1 MRAKS
6 YPAGSAGTALG
17 GELKSAV
24 AQPAALWTISP
35 GGKVQR
41 SDDGGKTWEE
51 VRVDEG
57 VTFRVIQ
64 AVGRDVWAGGS
75 GGALYHSSDDGV
87 IWTRVNLSSDGS
99 PTTETIV
106 AIISSTRDLEH
117 ITVRTVSGQQW
128 TTEDGGQHWQREP

>member
-6 YPAGSAGTALG
+6 QQAKLSSMAFRG
-17 GELKSAV
+17 GAASAV
-24 AQPAALWTISP
+24 AQPAALWSISRS
-35 GGKVQR
+35 GKVQR
-41 SDDGGKTWEE
+41 SDDRGKTWEE
-51 VRVDEG
+51 VRIDDR